1 MDLVFI
7 NERRAKSELIEGMHT
22 MCSTSEESDS
32 SSTKAN
38 HLSVDI

>member
-1 MDLVFI
+1 MDLVCI
-7 NERRAKSELIEGMHT
+7 NERQAKSELIGMHT
-22 MCSTSEESDS
+22 MCSTSKESDS